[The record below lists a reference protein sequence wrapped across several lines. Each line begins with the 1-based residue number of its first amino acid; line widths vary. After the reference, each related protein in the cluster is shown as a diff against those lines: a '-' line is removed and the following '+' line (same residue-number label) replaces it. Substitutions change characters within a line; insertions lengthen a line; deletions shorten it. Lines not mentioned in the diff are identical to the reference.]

1 MAGPQEKA
9 GSLPWIKI
17 RTDLP
22 DDPNVY
28 LLAEILSMECP
39 TVVGHLVA
47 FWSWMDKHTPDGQ
60 SIKLTESVIDT
71 KIGVPGFAAA
81 LRQVGWLGGQNMAL
95 TLPHFERHNGASA
108 KARALESEAKRLRRQ
123 EKQATLHED
132 VEDDYQPPENV
143 RQVSDKKKPK
153 SPTRVEESRVD
164 KSVNTPCGVFTGWL
178 PPENKFPMSTEWEPT
193 GDNVK
198 LIQQRGVSIQFI
210 EDAYPEFILYWRS
223 QPRVVHWAGKWDQ
236 IFRNHVVREWNK
248 ALAEVNARPEP
259 TPLPANWEPDD
270 KTYQDLLA
278 TGMPEEHLRA
288 SLDMFLRYN
297 IENRIHSGAWNLRFY
312 RWAIEDQRWRR
323 GGKTIVEK
331 LTDRSW
337 ANDT

>member
-1 MAGPQEKA
+1 
-9 GSLPWIKI
+9 
-17 RTDLP
+17 
-22 DDPNVY
+22 
-28 LLAEILSMECP
+28 
-39 TVVGHLVA
+39 
-47 FWSWMDKHTPDGQ
+47 
-60 SIKLTESVIDT
+60 
-71 KIGVPGFAAA
+71 
-81 LRQVGWLGGQNMAL
+81 
-95 TLPHFERHNGASA
+95 
-108 KARALESEAKRLRRQ
+108 
-123 EKQATLHED
+123 
-132 VEDDYQPPENV
+132 
-143 RQVSDKKKPK
+143 
-153 SPTRVEESRVD
+153 
-164 KSVNTPCGVFTGWL
+164 
-178 PPENKFPMSTEWEPT
+178 MSTEWEPT